1 MSSKRCVKKIFISC
15 ATEVEDCLL
24 RFRTHMN
31 NSSTC
36 CVRQSNKLSLSQF
49 TWFPPLA
56 RRSEI
61 KLLRFLLWLP
71 GHQYHSS
78 QQQVWGQVETDKSPA
93 LTRCSAWQTKS
104 LVIHFPLFFF
114 FYCYTGLY
122 CAWQCEHA
130 SAHVIFKTSRLL
142 EHMDTNR
149 WAQSDTRHLGNKHL
163 VGAALALFLDPPLG
177 LGCLMR
183 HQSLIK
189 KKKSNNNSNRTCVWS
204 LQGRAGSVLTGQIPM
219 LLCRI
224 RYIVIRMDNPV
235 CYCRQIWS
243 TSTYKST
250 E

>member
-1 MSSKRCVKKIFISC
+1 MSSKRCVKIFISC

-24 RFRTHMN
+24 RFHTHMN
-31 NSSTC
+31 SSSAC

-49 TWFPPLA
+49 HGEVRSNYWDFFSGCRDINITHLSSKCKDRWTQISLQHSLA
-56 RRSEI
+56 
-61 KLLRFLLWLP
+61 
-71 GHQYHSS
+71 
-78 QQQVWGQVETDKSPA
+78 A
-93 LTRCSAWQTKS
+93 LHHKQTS
-104 LVIHFPLFFF
+104 LVIQFFVF

-130 SAHVIFKTSRLL
+130 SAHVIFKTSRFL

-183 HQSLIK
+183 HSSSIK
-189 KKKSNNNSNRTCVWS
+189 KTKSNNNSNKTCVWS
-204 LQGRAGSVLTGQIPM
+204 LQSRAGSVLTGQIPM

-224 RYIVIRMDNPV
+224 RYIVITMNNPV
-235 CYCRQIWS
+235 C
-243 TSTYKST
+243 
-250 E
+250 